1 MKTVFWQRLDTLA
14 RKMTPFGLTV
24 ALVMLNVMPLHV
36 PGMAR
41 VMPLLPLMAVYHW
54 AVNRP
59 QLMPAYVV
67 FFIGLLQDTLTGA
80 PLGVSAVVF
89 LGVYGIIVGQRR
101 FLVGKSFAVVWLG
114 FALVAAGASAAN
126 WSIISIFHVT
136 IVDGD
141 ALFFQYLLSLGI
153 FPMLTWF
160 FMRWQRVFLGQI

>member
-1 MKTVFWQRLDTLA
+1 MKPVIWQRLDTLA

-24 ALVMLNVMPLHV
+24 VLVILSVLPLHV
-36 PGMAR
+36 PGLAR
-41 VMPLLPLMAVYHW
+41 VMPLLPLMAIYHW

-67 FFIGLLQDTLTGA
+67 FSIGLLQDILTGV
-80 PLGVSAVVF
+80 PLGADALVF
-89 LGVYGIIVGQRR
+89 LGVYGVVIGQRR

-114 FALVAAGASAAN
+114 FSLVAAGACGAN
-126 WSIISIFHVT
+126 WLLVSIFNVT
-136 IVDGD
+136 IVDAE

-160 FMRWQRVFLGQI
+160 FMRWQRAFLSQA

>member
-1 MKTVFWQRLDTLA
+1 MKTVLWQRLDTLA

-24 ALVMLNVMPLHV
+24 ALVMLNVLPLHV

-67 FFIGLLQDTLTGA
+67 FLVGLLQDILTGA
-80 PLGVSAVVF
+80 PLGMSAMVF
-89 LGVYGIIVGQRR
+89 LGVYGIVVGQRR

-114 FALVAAGASAAN
+114 FALVAAAAGAADWFLVSL
-126 WSIISIFHVT
+126 FYVT
-136 IVDGD
+136 IVDGN
-141 ALFFQYLLSLGI
+141 ALFFQYLLSLGM
-153 FPMLTWF
+153 FPMLTWI
-160 FMRWQRVFLGQI
+160 FMRWQRAFLAQI